1 MDKQFLHFGLFIFL
15 FGWHGLSS
23 CESVTTQSNFG
34 TGQKS
39 TLKRLPYLKT
49 KHHTSCAIVSM
60 GQILAFLPFSSIM
73 LQSRAFAWALEQ
85 CFSGFSVQTD
95 HLDIC
100 LKKILFQR
108 VGPRLSTP
116 IKVTAMMRMLWSTD
130 HTSSSDVLEDPVS
143 RLMGGTY
150 CFPENFLLSFLL
162 PLSSGSHSFT
172 IPHLNMR
179 VHSSSTPDHNYFL
192 YSVSQESLNTY
203 HKLDTTLGTRANKIT
218 PVHVALNSPKRK
230 TLANSNSGIH
240 CNCKNAGNE
249 NCRMPWE
256 QIMEKSLTRLLG
268 PRSLHFARAPPV
280 LYKFSLV
287 YSEEHPKAPP

>member
-1 MDKQFLHFGLFIFL
+1 M
-15 FGWHGLSS
+15 
-23 CESVTTQSNFG
+23 E
-34 TGQKS
+34 
-39 TLKRLPYLKT
+39 
-49 KHHTSCAIVSM
+49 
-60 GQILAFLPFSSIM
+60 QILAFLPFSSIM

-116 IKVTAMMRMLWSTD
+116 IKVTAMRMLWSTD

-143 RLMGGTY
+143 RSMGGTY

-179 VHSSSTPDHNYFL
+179 VHSSSTPDRNYFL
-192 YSVSQESLNTY
+192 YSVNQESLNTY
-203 HKLDTTLGTRANKIT
+203 HKLDITL
-218 PVHVALNSPKRK
+218 ALGRTKLPLFMCHLTVQRK
-230 TLANSNSGIH
+230 TLTNNDPGIR

-256 QIMEKSLTRLLG
+256 QMMEKSLTRLLG
-268 PRSLHFARAPPV
+268 PQSLHFARAPLV
-280 LYKFSLV
+280 LSAAKSI
-287 YSEEHPKAPP
+287 